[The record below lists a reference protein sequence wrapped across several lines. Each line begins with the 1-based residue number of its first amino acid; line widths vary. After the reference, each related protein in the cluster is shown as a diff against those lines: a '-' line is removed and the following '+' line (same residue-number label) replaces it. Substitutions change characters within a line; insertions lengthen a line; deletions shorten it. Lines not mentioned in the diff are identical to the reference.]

1 MHYPKHSIFKL
12 ALVIAAVLMIAPATM
27 AQDVANGSA
36 TATVQAAL
44 VVTADQALD
53 FGTVFQGVAKSVAS
67 DVTASSGIFKI
78 VGQSSAGIAIY
89 MQLPDYLA
97 TATGDDRMVVAFSST
112 DCNIDSTDNNDPALF
127 VAGSGWINEDPHNVT
142 SAALIGSDLT
152 VQTSIFL
159 GGGVTP
165 TVDQTPGAYT
175 ADIILTVAYTGT

>member
-1 MHYPKHSIFKL
+1 MHNPKHFTIKL
-12 ALVIAAVLMIAPATM
+12 ALFVAAILVIAPAAM
-27 AQDVANGSA
+27 AQDVASGSA

-44 VVTADQALD
+44 VVTADQALA
-53 FGTVFQGVAKSVAS
+53 FGTVFQGVATSVANNVS
-67 DVTASSGIFKI
+67 ASSGIFKI

-97 TATGDDRMVVAFSST
+97 TATGDDRMVIAFSTT

-142 SAALIGSDLT
+142 SAALIGSDVT

-159 GGGVTP
+159 GGSVTP

-175 ADIILTVAYTGT
+175 ADIVLTVAYTGT